1 MFLRRLSSLSS
12 SFPPCSLPAL
22 SQARFKSNT
31 DSSASSF
38 LPQFIPTPHPWWS
51 VPGFPPW
58 PSRLPHSHPSA
69 LESFTHRALHPLNI
83 NLGDFGACRS
93 FHTSADHLME
103 FPDRDRGPPYKRRKS
118 GEERKEQNKEK
129 EGPRGGATEGK
140 EGGSKREHHHLDSR
154 KDGSLRSSHHF
165 NDGTKDRVKNNV
177 GKDVRGETSRDKN
190 VERTKSETK
199 DRQRR
204 ESADRDHHHYH
215 RHHHQQEG
223 HKESQPVMHK
233 PNQWFKG
240 RGSQELDGPHRDT
253 KGTSEQQR
261 DGCSDGG
268 QPRSTTCPSN
278 LGQVPGGNTQPSPPR
293 RAVKSLQR
301 HWESCST
308 DLHPPGDSSVF
319 DFSVMSYNILSQ
331 QLLEDNAYLYRHCDP
346 DVLPWEYRLHNLLAE
361 IQHHN
366 ADILCLQE
374 VQEDHYENQI
384 KPALQALGYHCEY
397 KKRTGKKPDGCA
409 VVFKT
414 SRFSLLSSNPVEF
427 FRPGDTLLDR
437 DNVGLVVL
445 LRPNKSF
452 SHLNPSSFICVANT
466 HLLYNPRRG
475 DIKLAQ
481 LAILLAEIN
490 RLSRLPNGQVNPVVL
505 CGDFNS
511 APWSPLYSFLTT
523 GCLQYSGMQIGM
535 VSGQENSP
543 RGQRLLMSPIWS
555 PSLGI
560 THQCQYENKASA
572 ETSPTSP
579 TAVEGA
585 ISNLSVEDL
594 AAKAA
599 YEFSRAWRI
608 EHSLKLQSSYQ
619 HHLMPDRRP
628 EITTCHSRTALTV
641 DYILYSPDF
650 VPPPSLPGGRG
661 LQLLGRLSLVGQ
673 AELEEVNGLPNHRHS
688 SDHLPLL
695 ARFRIWC

>member
-1 MFLRRLSSLSS
+1 MDVKIANSHNWEPADIGSVYWFPPPMSPSSHPMFLRRLSSLSS

-215 RHHHQQEG
+215 RHHHHHQQEG

-293 RAVKSLQR
+293 RAVKC
-301 HWESCST
+301 ESFC
-308 DLHPPGDSSVF
+308 
-319 DFSVMSYNILSQ
+319 
-331 QLLEDNAYLYRHCDP
+331 
-346 DVLPWEYRLHNLLAE
+346 
-361 IQHHN
+361 
-366 ADILCLQE
+366 
-374 VQEDHYENQI
+374 
-384 KPALQALGYHCEY
+384 
-397 KKRTGKKPDGCA
+397 
-409 VVFKT
+409 
-414 SRFSLLSSNPVEF
+414 
-427 FRPGDTLLDR
+427 
-437 DNVGLVVL
+437 
-445 LRPNKSF
+445 
-452 SHLNPSSFICVANT
+452 
-466 HLLYNPRRG
+466 
-475 DIKLAQ
+475 
-481 LAILLAEIN
+481 
-490 RLSRLPNGQVNPVVL
+490 
-505 CGDFNS
+505 
-511 APWSPLYSFLTT
+511 
-523 GCLQYSGMQIGM
+523 
-535 VSGQENSP
+535 
-543 RGQRLLMSPIWS
+543 
-555 PSLGI
+555 
-560 THQCQYENKASA
+560 
-572 ETSPTSP
+572 
-579 TAVEGA
+579 
-585 ISNLSVEDL
+585 
-594 AAKAA
+594 
-599 YEFSRAWRI
+599 
-608 EHSLKLQSSYQ
+608 
-619 HHLMPDRRP
+619 
-628 EITTCHSRTALTV
+628 
-641 DYILYSPDF
+641 
-650 VPPPSLPGGRG
+650 
-661 LQLLGRLSLVGQ
+661 
-673 AELEEVNGLPNHRHS
+673 
-688 SDHLPLL
+688 
-695 ARFRIWC
+695 